1 MENEKIQRIN
11 FLARKQK
18 SEGLTIEEK
27 EEQALLR
34 REFIDDF
41 KKNLEAQL
49 SSIEVVDTDPSKLN

>member
-49 SSIEVVDTDPSKLN
+49 SSIEVVDKDPSKLN